1 MRRKYFHSSWKKQ
14 NSTRWRYLMVNIISS
29 FRIQSTIY
37 DGTVFRKLLTT
48 FSLFS
53 QKRSVEDVRLGYKY
67 ASEHNNSLF
76 SDVSKV
82 KLMSFN
88 FFSTTH
94 FFYHY
99 LPQAYLKSSR
109 TSTMEY
115 FCENRLTFLS
125 HSLFSQ
131 KSTIVDGPLDSNYAT
146 FRPP

>member
-14 NSTRWRYLMVNIISS
+14 NSTIWRYLMVSIISS

-48 FSLFS
+48 FSLTIFS
-53 QKRSVEDVRLGYKY
+53 KTFRLGYKY
-67 ASEHNNSLF
+67 PSEHNNSLF

-94 FFYHY
+94 FSYHY
-99 LPQAYLKSSR
+99 LHQAYLKSSR
-109 TSTMEY
+109 TSTIEY

-125 HSLFSQ
+125 HSLLMQ
-131 KSTIVDGPLDSNYAT
+131 NSTIVDGPLGSNYAT
-146 FRPP
+146 SRSP

>member
-14 NSTRWRYLMVNIISS
+14 NSTIWRYLMVNIISS

-48 FSLFS
+48 FSLTIFS
-53 QKRSVEDVRLGYKY
+53 KTFRLGYKY
-67 ASEHNNSLF
+67 PSEHNNSLF

-94 FFYHY
+94 FSYHY
-99 LPQAYLKSSR
+99 LHQAYLKSSR
-109 TSTMEY
+109 TSTIEY

-125 HSLFSQ
+125 HSLLMQ
-131 KSTIVDGPLDSNYAT
+131 KSTIVDGPLGSNYAT
-146 FRPP
+146 SRPP

>member
-14 NSTRWRYLMVNIISS
+14 NSAIWRYLMVNIISS

-48 FSLFS
+48 FSLTIFS
-53 QKRSVEDVRLGYKY
+53 KTFRLGYKY
-67 ASEHNNSLF
+67 PSEHNNSLF

-94 FFYHY
+94 FSYHY
-99 LPQAYLKSSR
+99 LQQAYLKSSR
-109 TSTMEY
+109 TSTIEY

-131 KSTIVDGPLDSNYAT
+131 KSTIVDGPMGSNYAT
-146 FRPP
+146 SRPP

>member
-14 NSTRWRYLMVNIISS
+14 NSTIWRYLMVNIISS

-48 FSLFS
+48 FSLTIFS
-53 QKRSVEDVRLGYKY
+53 KTFRLGYKY
-67 ASEHNNSLF
+67 PSEHNNSLF

-94 FFYHY
+94 FSYHY
-99 LPQAYLKSSR
+99 LHQAYLKSSR
-109 TSTMEY
+109 TSTIEY

-125 HSLFSQ
+125 HSLLMQ
-131 KSTIVDGPLDSNYAT
+131 NSTIVDGPLGSNYAT
-146 FRPP
+146 SRSP

>member
-1 MRRKYFHSSWKKQ
+1 
-14 NSTRWRYLMVNIISS
+14 MVNTISS

-48 FSLFS
+48 FSLTIFS
-53 QKRSVEDVRLGYKY
+53 KTFRLGYKY
-67 ASEHNNSLF
+67 PSEHNNSLF

-131 KSTIVDGPLDSNYAT
+131 KSTIVDGPMGSNYAT
-146 FRPP
+146 SRPP

>member
-14 NSTRWRYLMVNIISS
+14 NSTIWRYLMANIISS

-48 FSLFS
+48 FSLTIFS
-53 QKRSVEDVRLGYKY
+53 KTFRLGYKY
-67 ASEHNNSLF
+67 PSEHNNSLF

-88 FFSTTH
+88 FFSTTQ

>member
-1 MRRKYFHSSWKKQ
+1 
-14 NSTRWRYLMVNIISS
+14 MVNTISS

-48 FSLFS
+48 FSLTIFS
-53 QKRSVEDVRLGYKY
+53 KTFRLGYKY
-67 ASEHNNSLF
+67 PSEHNNSLF

>member
-14 NSTRWRYLMVNIISS
+14 NSAIWRYLMVNIISS

-48 FSLFS
+48 FSLTIFS
-53 QKRSVEDVRLGYKY
+53 KTFRLGYKY
-67 ASEHNNSLF
+67 PSEHNNSLF

-82 KLMSFN
+82 KLISFN

-94 FFYHY
+94 FSYHY
-99 LPQAYLKSSR
+99 LHQAYLKSSR
-109 TSTMEY
+109 TSTIEY

-131 KSTIVDGPLDSNYAT
+131 KSTIVDGPMGSNYAT
-146 FRPP
+146 SRPP

>member
-14 NSTRWRYLMVNIISS
+14 NSTIWRYLMVSIISS

-48 FSLFS
+48 FSLTIFS
-53 QKRSVEDVRLGYKY
+53 KTFRLGYKY
-67 ASEHNNSLF
+67 PSEHNNSLF

>member
-14 NSTRWRYLMVNIISS
+14 NSAIWRYLMVNIISS

-48 FSLFS
+48 FSLTIFS
-53 QKRSVEDVRLGYKY
+53 KTFRLGYKY
-67 ASEHNNSLF
+67 PSEHNNSLF

-94 FFYHY
+94 FSYHY
-99 LPQAYLKSSR
+99 LHQAYLKSSR
-109 TSTMEY
+109 TSTIEY

-125 HSLFSQ
+125 HSLLMQ
-131 KSTIVDGPLDSNYAT
+131 NSTIVDGPMGSNYAT
-146 FRPP
+146 SRSP

>member
-14 NSTRWRYLMVNIISS
+14 NSTIWRYLMVNIISS

-48 FSLFS
+48 FSLTIFS
-53 QKRSVEDVRLGYKY
+53 KTFRLGYKY
-67 ASEHNNSLF
+67 PSEHNNSLF

-82 KLMSFN
+82 KLISFN

-94 FFYHY
+94 FSYHY
-99 LPQAYLKSSR
+99 LHQAYLKSSR
-109 TSTMEY
+109 TSTIEY

-125 HSLFSQ
+125 HSLLMQ
-131 KSTIVDGPLDSNYAT
+131 NSTIADGPLGSNYAT
-146 FRPP
+146 SRSP

>member
-14 NSTRWRYLMVNIISS
+14 NSTIWRYLMVNIISS

-48 FSLFS
+48 FSLTIFS
-53 QKRSVEDVRLGYKY
+53 KTFRLGYKY
-67 ASEHNNSLF
+67 PSEHNNSLF

-88 FFSTTH
+88 FFWTTH
-94 FFYHY
+94 FSYHY
-99 LPQAYLKSSR
+99 LHQAYLKSSR
-109 TSTMEY
+109 TSTIEY

-125 HSLFSQ
+125 HSLLMQ
-131 KSTIVDGPLDSNYAT
+131 NSTIVDGPLGSNYAT
-146 FRPP
+146 SRSP

>member
-14 NSTRWRYLMVNIISS
+14 NSAIWRYLMVNIISS

-48 FSLFS
+48 FSLTIFS
-53 QKRSVEDVRLGYKY
+53 KTFRLGYKY
-67 ASEHNNSLF
+67 PSEHNNSLF

-94 FFYHY
+94 FSYHY
-99 LPQAYLKSSR
+99 LHQAYLKSSR
-109 TSTMEY
+109 TSTIEY

-125 HSLFSQ
+125 HSLLMQ
-131 KSTIVDGPLDSNYAT
+131 NSTIVDGPLGSNYAT
-146 FRPP
+146 SRSP

>member
-14 NSTRWRYLMVNIISS
+14 NSTIWRYLMVNIISS

-48 FSLFS
+48 FSLTIFS
-53 QKRSVEDVRLGYKY
+53 KTFRLGYKY
-67 ASEHNNSLF
+67 PSEHNNSLF

-82 KLMSFN
+82 KLISFN

-94 FFYHY
+94 FSYHY
-99 LPQAYLKSSR
+99 LHQAYLKSSR
-109 TSTMEY
+109 TSTIEY

-125 HSLFSQ
+125 HSLLMQ
-131 KSTIVDGPLDSNYAT
+131 NSTIVDGPLGSNYAT
-146 FRPP
+146 SRSP

>member
-1 MRRKYFHSSWKKQ
+1 MRRKYFHRSWKKQ
-14 NSTRWRYLMVNIISS
+14 NSTIWRYLMVSIISS

-48 FSLFS
+48 FSLTIFS
-53 QKRSVEDVRLGYKY
+53 KTFRLGYKY
-67 ASEHNNSLF
+67 PSEHNNSLF

-94 FFYHY
+94 FSYHY
-99 LPQAYLKSSR
+99 LHQAYLKSSR
-109 TSTMEY
+109 TSTIEY

-125 HSLFSQ
+125 HSLLMQ
-131 KSTIVDGPLDSNYAT
+131 NSTIVDGPLGSNYAT
-146 FRPP
+146 SRSP

>member
-1 MRRKYFHSSWKKQ
+1 
-14 NSTRWRYLMVNIISS
+14 MVNTISS

-48 FSLFS
+48 FSLTIFS
-53 QKRSVEDVRLGYKY
+53 KTFRLGYKY
-67 ASEHNNSLF
+67 PSEHNNSLF

-125 HSLFSQ
+125 HSLFPQ
-131 KSTIVDGPLDSNYAT
+131 KSTIVDGPLGSNYAT
-146 FRPP
+146 SRPP

>member
-1 MRRKYFHSSWKKQ
+1 
-14 NSTRWRYLMVNIISS
+14 MVNTISS

-94 FFYHY
+94 FSYHY
-99 LPQAYLKSSR
+99 LHQAYLKSSR
-109 TSTMEY
+109 TSTIEY

-125 HSLFSQ
+125 HSLLMQ
-131 KSTIVDGPLDSNYAT
+131 KSTIVDGPLGSNYAT
-146 FRPP
+146 SRPP

>member
-14 NSTRWRYLMVNIISS
+14 NSTIWRYLMVSIISS

-48 FSLFS
+48 FSLTVFS
-53 QKRSVEDVRLGYKY
+53 KTFRLGYKY
-67 ASEHNNSLF
+67 PSEHNNSLF

-94 FFYHY
+94 FSYHY
-99 LPQAYLKSSR
+99 LHQAYLKSSR
-109 TSTMEY
+109 TSTIEY

-125 HSLFSQ
+125 HSLLMQ
-131 KSTIVDGPLDSNYAT
+131 NSTIVDGPLGSNYAT
-146 FRPP
+146 SRSP

>member
-1 MRRKYFHSSWKKQ
+1 
-14 NSTRWRYLMVNIISS
+14 MVNTISS

-48 FSLFS
+48 FSLTIFS
-53 QKRSVEDVRLGYKY
+53 KTFRLGYKY
-67 ASEHNNSLF
+67 PSEHNNSLF

-94 FFYHY
+94 FSYHY
-99 LPQAYLKSSR
+99 LHQAYLKSSR
-109 TSTMEY
+109 TSTIEY

-125 HSLFSQ
+125 HSLLMQ
-131 KSTIVDGPLDSNYAT
+131 NSTIVDGPLGSNYAT
-146 FRPP
+146 SRSP